1 MPCAFSTCYPA
12 PTLPHVRES
21 PPYIHQ
27 QLGLIPSCHS
37 PTLPFLSSCHAVL
50 SLGVLKCFLTLR
62 ETTSLSLLTLL
73 IV

>member
-1 MPCAFSTCYPA
+1 MLFPHATQLPPYPVSGN
-12 PTLPHVRES
+12 PP

-50 SLGVLKCFLTLR
+50 SLGVLKYFLALR
-62 ETTSLSLLTLL
+62 ETTSLPLLTLL